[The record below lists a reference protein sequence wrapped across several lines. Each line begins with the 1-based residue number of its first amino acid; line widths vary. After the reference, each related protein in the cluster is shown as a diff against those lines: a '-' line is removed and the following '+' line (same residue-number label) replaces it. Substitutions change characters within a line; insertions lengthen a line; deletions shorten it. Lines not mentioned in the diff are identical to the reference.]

1 MDFIIFVPN
10 LTKYSFIGMATFRQR
25 ALDEASMHETGRF
38 FVEEGPVSKYFGQ
51 NVLDLDKMR
60 GYMSQQAYEAV
71 LASVKFGAKLD
82 RGVSNEIA
90 SGMKAW
96 AMEMGATHYTH
107 LFHPLTDSTA
117 EKHEAFISF
126 KDGKAFEK
134 FNGSALVQQEP
145 DASSFPNGGLRN
157 TFEAR
162 GYSAWDPSSPVFVM
176 DGTLCIP
183 SVFVS
188 YTGEALDT
196 KVPNLKSMH
205 ALSEAASSVAA
216 LFDEN
221 VKSVKVNLGIEQ
233 EYFLVDESLYNARPD
248 LVLTGRTVIGHTS
261 AKDQQL
267 EDHYFGA
274 IPSRVRAFMKDF
286 ETEAYKLGILL
297 QTRHNEVAPNQFEC
311 APVFCEAT
319 KAIDQN
325 MMLMIIMQKVAE
337 KHRLKVIFHEK
348 PFDGVNGSG
357 KHCNWSLTTDTGV
370 NLLSPGKTPTKNL
383 QFLSFYASVLRAVHK
398 HHYLLMTSVA
408 SLSNSYRLGGNEAP
422 PAVMSVFSGSTLYS
436 VFQAIMNMK
445 DIKESAASSQ
455 ESIKIVNS
463 IPEIFPD
470 NTDRNR
476 TSPFAFT
483 GNRFEFRAVGS
494 SQNVA
499 SAVYVLNS
507 IVAESL
513 NEFKA
518 YVDALELAGEVRSS
532 AVMAVV
538 RRFITESRDIMFEGN
553 GYSKEWEIESE
564 ARGLKAVKNVT
575 EAYEVYHEPQTVELF
590 DRLGV
595 LAPNE
600 VEARFEILNETYV
613 KKLQIE
619 ARILGDMCL
628 NHVIPAAVKYQNILI
643 ENVKGMKDI
652 FGDSFMEYCASEVET
667 LKKISLYIN
676 GVSADVESLVE
687 ARKKANRIEDIA
699 ERAKVYSHEVKDM
712 MEKVRLSADNLEMLI
727 DDEMW
732 PLPKYR
738 ELLFF

>member
-1 MDFIIFVPN
+1 
-10 LTKYSFIGMATFRQR
+10 MATFRQR
-25 ALDEASMHETGRF
+25 ALDEAAAHKGERF
-38 FVEEGPVSKYFGQ
+38 YKDERPVSKYFGQ
-51 NVLDLDKMR
+51 NVLDLDKMH
-60 GYMSQQAYEAV
+60 GYMSKQAYEAV
-71 LASVKFGAKLD
+71 LASAKYGAKLD
-82 RGVSNEIA
+82 RNLSNEIA

-107 LFHPLTDSTA
+107 LFQPLTDSTA
-117 EKHEAFISF
+117 EKHEAFIYV

-162 GYSAWDPSSPVFVM
+162 GYSAWDPSSPVFIM

-196 KVPNLKSMH
+196 KVPNLKSLQ
-205 ALSEAASSVAA
+205 ALSVAA
-216 LFDEN
+216 TKVANLFDDS
-221 VKSVKVNLGIEQ
+221 VTSVKVNLGIEQ
-233 EYFLVDESLYNARPD
+233 EYFLVDESLYSARPD
-248 LVLTGRTVIGHTS
+248 LALCSRTVIGHTS

-274 IPSRVRAFMKDF
+274 IPSKVSAFMKDF

-311 APVFCEAT
+311 APKFCEAV

-337 KHRLKVIFHEK
+337 KHHLKVIFHEK

-357 KHCNWSLTTDTGV
+357 KHCNWSIMTDTGV

-383 QFLSFYASVLRAVHK
+383 QFLSFYAAVLRAVHK
-398 HHYLLMTSVA
+398 HHFLLMTSVA
-408 SLSNSYRLGGNEAP
+408 TLSNSYRLGGGEAP
-422 PAVMSVFSGSTLYS
+422 PAVMSVFSGSTLYG
-436 VFQAIMNMK
+436 VFQAIMDMS
-445 DIKESAASSQ
+445 DVKESASTQ
-455 ESIKIVNS
+455 ESIRIVNA
-463 IPEIFPD
+463 IPDIFPD

-499 SAVYVLNS
+499 SAVYVVNS

-513 NEFKA
+513 NDFRA
-518 YVDALELAGEVRSS
+518 AVDELEAAGEERSS
-532 AVMAVV
+532 AVMTVV
-538 RRFITESRDIMFEGN
+538 RRFISEAKDIMFEGN
-553 GYSKEWEIESE
+553 GYSKEWEQE
-564 ARGLKAVKNVT
+564 AERRGLRAVRNVP
-575 EAYEVYHEPQTVELF
+575 EAYEVYHEPRTVELF
-590 DRLGV
+590 DKLGV

-600 VEARFEILNETYV
+600 VEARFGILNETYV

-619 ARILGDMCL
+619 ARVMGDICL

-652 FGDSFMEYCASEVET
+652 FGEDYYELCSSEIET
-667 LKKISLYIN
+667 LKKISNYIN
-676 GVSADVESLVE
+676 SVSVDVDALVN
-687 ARKKANRIEDIA
+687 ARKKANVIEDIA
-699 ERAKVYSHEVKDM
+699 VRAKMYSHEVKGM
-712 MEKVRLSADNLEMLI
+712 MDKVRESVDNLEMLI

-738 ELLFF
+738 ELLFI

>member
-1 MDFIIFVPN
+1 
-10 LTKYSFIGMATFRQR
+10 
-25 ALDEASMHETGRF
+25 MHKTDRF
-38 FVEEGPVSKYFGQ
+38 YAEEGPVSRYFGQ

-60 GYMSQQAYEAV
+60 GYMSQEAYEAV

-82 RGVSNEIA
+82 RSVSNEIA
-90 SGMKAW
+90 SGMKSW
-96 AMEMGATHYTH
+96 AIEMGATHYTH
-107 LFHPLTDSTA
+107 LFQPLTDSTA

-162 GYSAWDPSSPVFVM
+162 GYSAWDPSSPVFLM

-196 KVPNLKSMH
+196 KAPNLKSMQ
-205 ALSEAASSVAA
+205 ALSEAATKVCN
-216 LFDEN
+216 LFDES
-221 VKSVKVNLGIEQ
+221 VGAVKVNLGIEQ

-248 LVLTGRTVIGHTS
+248 LMLSGRTVIGHTS

-274 IPSRVRAFMKDF
+274 IPSRVSSFMKDF

-311 APVFCEAT
+311 APVYCEAT

-337 KHRLKVIFHEK
+337 RHHLKVIFHEK

-357 KHCNWSLTTDTGV
+357 KHCNWSLVTDTGV
-370 NLLSPGKTPTKNL
+370 KLLSPGKTPTKNL
-383 QFLSFYASVLRAVHK
+383 QFLSFYAAVLKAMHK
-398 HHYLLMTSVA
+398 HHYLMMASVA

-422 PAVMSVFSGSTLYS
+422 PAVMSVFSGSTLYGI
-436 VFQAIMNMK
+436 FQSIMNMK
-445 DIKESAASSQ
+445 DVKVDSHTQ
-455 ESIKIVNS
+455 ESITIVNS
-463 IPEIFPD
+463 LPEIFPD

-499 SAVYVLNS
+499 SATYVINS
-507 IVAESL
+507 VVAESL
-513 NEFKA
+513 NEFYA
-518 YVDALELAGEVRSS
+518 QVVELEASGVERSD
-532 AVMAVV
+532 AVMTVV
-538 RRFITESRDIMFEGN
+538 RKFVSESKDIMFEGN
-553 GYSKEWEIESE
+553 GYSKEWEEESQ
-564 ARGLKAVKNVT
+564 ARGLRAVKNVP
-575 EAYEVYHEPQTVELF
+575 EAYEVYHEAQTVALF
-590 DRLGV
+590 ENLG
-595 LAPNE
+595 
-600 VEARFEILNETYV
+600 
-613 KKLQIE
+613 
-619 ARILGDMCL
+619 
-628 NHVIPAAVKYQNILI
+628 
-643 ENVKGMKDI
+643 
-652 FGDSFMEYCASEVET
+652 SE
-667 LKKISLYIN
+667 
-676 GVSADVESLVE
+676 
-687 ARKKANRIEDIA
+687 
-699 ERAKVYSHEVKDM
+699 
-712 MEKVRLSADNLEMLI
+712 
-727 DDEMW
+727 
-732 PLPKYR
+732 
-738 ELLFF
+738 

>member
-1 MDFIIFVPN
+1 
-10 LTKYSFIGMATFRQR
+10 MAAFRQR
-25 ALDEASMHETGRF
+25 ALNEAASHHAERF
-38 FVEEGPVSKYFGQ
+38 FVETGPVSKYFGQ
-51 NVLDLDKMR
+51 NVMDLDKMR
-60 GYMSQQAYEAV
+60 SYMSKQAYEAV
-71 LASVKFGAKLD
+71 LAAVKFGAKLD
-82 RGVSNEIA
+82 RSVSNEIA

-107 LFHPLTDSTA
+107 LFHPLTDATA
-117 EKHEAFISF
+117 EKHEAFIVV
-126 KDGKAFEK
+126 KDGQAFER
-134 FNGSALVQQEP
+134 FSGSALVQQEP

-162 GYSAWDPSSPVFVM
+162 GYSAWDPSSPVFIL

-196 KVPNLKSMH
+196 KVPNLKSLQ
-205 ALSEAASSVAA
+205 ALSNAASSVAR
-216 LFDEN
+216 LFDPS
-221 VKSVKVNLGIEQ
+221 VKSVHVNLGLEQ

-248 LVLTGRTVIGHTS
+248 LVLCDRTVIGHTS

-274 IPSRVRAFMKDF
+274 IPSKVSAFMKDF

-297 QTRHNEVAPNQFEC
+297 MTRHNEVAPNQFEC
-311 APVFCEAT
+311 APVYCEAT

-337 KHRLKVIFHEK
+337 KHHLKVIFHEK

-357 KHCNWSLTTDTGV
+357 KHCNWSMVTDTGL

-383 QFLSFYASVLRAVHK
+383 QFLSFYASVLKAVHD
-398 HHYLLMTSVA
+398 HHFLLMTSIA
-408 SLSNSYRLGGNEAP
+408 TLSNSYRLGGNEAP
-422 PAVMSVFSGSTLYS
+422 PAVMSVFSGSTLFNI
-436 VFQAIMNMK
+436 FQAIENMQ
-445 DIKESAASSQ
+445 DLHEDAVNQ
-455 ESIKIVNS
+455 ESIKIVNT
-463 IPEIFPD
+463 IPDIFPD

-494 SQNVA
+494 SVNVA

-513 NEFKA
+513 NNFRAE
-518 YVDALELAGEVRSS
+518 VDALMEKGEELSN
-532 AVMAVV
+532 AVMTVV
-538 RRFITESRDIMFEGN
+538 RKFVHESKNIMFEGN
-553 GYSKEWEIESE
+553 GYSKEWEEE
-564 ARGLKAVKNVT
+564 ARRRGLRAVTNVP
-575 EAYEVYHEPQTVELF
+575 EAYEVYHEKATVDMF
-590 DRLGV
+590 SNLGV

-600 VEARFEILNETYV
+600 VEARFEVLNETYV

-619 ARILGDMCL
+619 ARVIGDICL
-628 NHVIPAAVKYQNILI
+628 NHVLPAAIRYQNVLI
-643 ENVKGMKDI
+643 ENVRGVKEI
-652 FGDSFMEYCASEVET
+652 FGEEYTALCASEVAT
-667 LKKISLYIN
+667 LRKISSFIN
-676 GVSADVESLVE
+676 RMTEDVEALVE

-699 ERAKVYSHEVKDM
+699 TRAKVYSHEVKDLM
-712 MEKVRLSADNLEMLI
+712 DKVRYSADHLEMLI

-738 ELLFF
+738 ELLFI

>member
-1 MDFIIFVPN
+1 
-10 LTKYSFIGMATFRQR
+10 MATFRQR
-25 ALDEASMHETGRF
+25 ALNEAAMHQTGRF
-38 FVEEGPVSKYFGQ
+38 YEEEGPVSGYFGK

-60 GYMSQQAYEAV
+60 SYMSEKAYNAV

-82 RGVSNEIA
+82 RSVSDEIA
-90 SGMKAW
+90 AGMKTW
-96 AMEMGATHYTH
+96 ATEMGATHYTH
-107 LFHPLTDSTA
+107 LFQPLTDSTA
-117 EKHEAFISF
+117 EKHEAFVSV
-126 KDGKAFEK
+126 KDGKAVEK

-162 GYSAWDPSSPVFVM
+162 GYSAWDPSSPVFIM

-196 KVPNLKSMH
+196 KAPNLKSMH
-205 ALSEAASSVAA
+205 ALSVAA
-216 LFDEN
+216 TRVANLFDE
-221 VKSVKVNLGIEQ
+221 SVSAVSVNLGIEQ

-248 LVLTGRTVIGHTS
+248 LMLSGRTVIGHTS

-274 IPSRVRAFMKDF
+274 IPSRVSSFMKDF

-311 APVFCEAT
+311 APLFCEAT

-337 KHRLKVIFHEK
+337 KHHLKVIFHEK

-357 KHCNWSLTTDTGV
+357 KHCNWSIMTDTGV

-383 QFLSFYASVLRAVHK
+383 SFLSFYAAVLRAMHR
-398 HHYLLMTSVA
+398 HHYLMMTSVA

-422 PAVMSVFSGSTLYS
+422 PAVMSVFSGSTLYR
-436 VFQAIMNMK
+436 VFQSIMKMK
-445 DIKESAASSQ
+445 DLKESSYSQ
-455 ESIKIVNS
+455 ESITIVNS

-499 SAVYVLNS
+499 SAVYVINTV
-507 IVAESL
+507 VAESL
-513 NEFKA
+513 HEFRDE
-518 YVDALELAGEVRSS
+518 VDALQAVGVERSE
-532 AVMAVV
+532 AVMTTV
-538 RRFITESRDIMFEGN
+538 RKFITEAKDIMFEGN

-564 ARGLKAVKNVT
+564 KRGLRAVKNVP
-575 EAYEVYHEPQTVELF
+575 ESYEVCHDPQTLDVF
-590 DRLGV
+590 AKMGV

-619 ARILGDMCL
+619 ARIIGDMCL
-628 NHVIPAAVKYQNILI
+628 NHVIPAAVRYQNVLI
-643 ENVKGMKDI
+643 ENVKGIKEI
-652 FGDSFMEYCASEVET
+652 FGDSYLNYCAAEIDT
-667 LKKISLYIN
+667 LQKISSYIN
-676 GVSADVESLVE
+676 NISADVEALVE
-687 ARKKANRIEDIA
+687 ERKKANRIENIA
-699 ERAKVYSHEVKDM
+699 ERAKVYSHNVKDM
-712 MEKVRLSADNLEMLI
+712 MDKVRDSADHLEMLV
-727 DDEMW
+727 DDEVW

>member
-1 MDFIIFVPN
+1 
-10 LTKYSFIGMATFRQR
+10 
-25 ALDEASMHETGRF
+25 MHKTGRYYLD
-38 FVEEGPVSKYFGQ
+38 EGPVSKYFGT
-51 NVLDLDKMR
+51 NVLDLDKMKD
-60 GYMSQQAYEAV
+60 YMSAKAYEAV

-82 RGVSNEIA
+82 RSAADEIA
-90 SGMKAW
+90 AGMMKW
-96 AMEMGATHYTH
+96 AMEKGATHYTH
-107 LFHPLTDSTA
+107 LFQPLTDSTA
-117 EKHEAFISF
+117 EKHEAFITV
-126 KDGKAFEK
+126 KDGVAFEK

-162 GYSAWDPSSPVFVM
+162 GYSAWDPMSPVFLM

-196 KVPNLKSMH
+196 KVPNLKSLH
-205 ALSEAASSVAA
+205 ALSEAATKVVN
-216 LFDEN
+216 LFDDGVN
-221 VKSVKVNLGIEQ
+221 AVKVNLGIEQ
-233 EYFLVDESLYNARPD
+233 EYFLVDEALFKARPD
-248 LVLTGRTVIGHTS
+248 LMLCNRTVIGHTS

-274 IPSRVRAFMKDF
+274 IPSRVSSFMKDF

-311 APVFCEAT
+311 APVYCDAI

-325 MMLMIIMQKVAE
+325 MMLMIVMQKVAE
-337 KHRLKVIFHEK
+337 KHHLKVILHEK

-357 KHCNWSLTTDTGV
+357 KHCNWSIVTDSGV
-370 NLLSPGKTPTKNL
+370 NLLSPGSTPKKNL
-383 QFLSFYASVLRAVHK
+383 QFLSFYAAVLKAVYK

-408 SLSNSYRLGGNEAP
+408 TLGNSYRLGGNEAP
-422 PAVMSVFSGSTLYS
+422 PAVMSVFSGSTLYG
-436 VFQAIMNMK
+436 VFQNIMGLK
-445 DIKESAASSQ
+445 DAKKDAENQ

-463 IPEIFPD
+463 IPEIFPH

-483 GNRFEFRAVGS
+483 GNRFEFRAVGT

-513 NEFKA
+513 VEFRA
-518 YVDALELAGEVRSS
+518 EVDALEAAGEDRSS
-532 AVMAVV
+532 AVMKVV
-538 RRFITESRDIMFEGN
+538 RKFIEESKDIMFEGN
-553 GYSKEWEIESE
+553 GYSKEWEIESQN
-564 ARGLKAVKNVT
+564 RGLRAVKNIP
-575 EAYEVYHEPQTVELF
+575 EAYEVYHESQTVEMF
-590 DRLGV
+590 ENTGV
-595 LAPNE
+595 LARNE

-619 ARILGDMCL
+619 ARVMGDMCL
-628 NHVIPAAVKYQNILI
+628 NHVIPAAARYQNMLI
-643 ENVKGMKDI
+643 ENVRGLKEI
-652 FGDSFMEYCASEVET
+652 FGPEYLTYCSSEIET
-667 LKKISLYIN
+667 LKKISTLMN
-676 GVSADVESLVE
+676 NVSAYVDALVE

-699 ERAKVYSHEVKDM
+699 QRAKVYSRDVKDM
-712 MEKVRLSADNLEMLI
+712 MDKVRENADDLEMFI

>member
-1 MDFIIFVPN
+1 
-10 LTKYSFIGMATFRQR
+10 MATFRQR
-25 ALDEASMHETGRF
+25 ALNEAATHQTRRFYEETR
-38 FVEEGPVSKYFGQ
+38 PVSEYFGQ
-51 NVLDLDKMR
+51 NVLDLEKMR
-60 GYMSQQAYEAV
+60 AYISPKAYEAV

-82 RGVSNEIA
+82 LSVSDEIA
-90 SGMKAW
+90 DGMKKW

-107 LFHPLTDSTA
+107 LFQPLTDATA
-117 EKHEAFISF
+117 EKHEAFISY

-162 GYSAWDPSSPVFVM
+162 GYSAWDPSSPVFLM

-196 KVPNLKSMH
+196 KVPNLKSLHM
-205 ALSEAASSVAA
+205 LSEAATAVAN
-216 LFDEN
+216 LFDES
-221 VKSVKVNLGIEQ
+221 VRAVKVNLGIEQ
-233 EYFLVDESLYNARPD
+233 EYFLVDESLHNARPD
-248 LVLTGRTVIGHTS
+248 LMLTGRTVVGHTS

-274 IPSRVRAFMKDF
+274 IPSRVSSFMKDF

-311 APVFCEAT
+311 APLFCEAT

-325 MMLMIIMQKVAE
+325 MMLMIVMQKVAE
-337 KHRLKVIFHEK
+337 KHHLKVIFHEK

-357 KHCNWSLTTDTGV
+357 KHCNWSVVTDTGV

-398 HHYLLMTSVA
+398 HHFLLMTSVA
-408 SLSNSYRLGGNEAP
+408 TLSNSYRLGGGEAP
-422 PAVMSVFSGSTLYS
+422 PAVMSVFSGSTLYG
-436 VFQAIMNMK
+436 VFKSIMEMTDVK
-445 DIKESAASSQ
+445 TSSQKQ

-499 SAVYVLNS
+499 SAVYVVNS
-507 IVAESL
+507 IVAEAL
-513 NEFKA
+513 KEFRA
-518 YVDALELAGEVRSS
+518 EVDALEAAGTDRSS
-532 AVMAVV
+532 AVMEVV
-538 RRFITESRDIMFEGN
+538 RKFVSEAKDIMFEGN
-553 GYSKEWEIESE
+553 GYSKEWEAE
-564 ARGLKAVKNVT
+564 AASRGLRAVKNVP
-575 EAYEVYHEPQTVELF
+575 EAYEVYHEPQTIELF
-590 DRLGV
+590 AKLGV

-619 ARILGDMCL
+619 ARIIGDICL
-628 NHVIPAAVKYQNILI
+628 NHVIPAAVRYQNVLI
-643 ENVKGMKDI
+643 ENVKGIKDI
-652 FGDSFMEYCASEVET
+652 FGEDFMKYCSSEIET
-667 LKKISLYIN
+667 LKKISTYIN
-676 GVSADVESLVE
+676 NVSADVEALVE
-687 ARKKANRIEDIA
+687 ARKVANRVDDIA
-699 ERAKVYSHEVKDM
+699 MRAKMYSHDVKDM
-712 MEKVRLSADNLEMLI
+712 MDKVRLSADNLEMLI
-727 DDEMW
+727 DDEVW

>member
-1 MDFIIFVPN
+1 
-10 LTKYSFIGMATFRQR
+10 
-25 ALDEASMHETGRF
+25 MHQTGRF
-38 FVEEGPVSKYFGQ
+38 YQEEGPVSEYFGK

-60 GYMSQQAYEAV
+60 SYMSQKAYNAV

-82 RGVSNEIA
+82 RSVSDEIA
-90 SGMKAW
+90 AGMKTW
-96 AMEMGATHYTH
+96 ATEMGATHYTH

-117 EKHEAFISF
+117 EKHEAFVSV
-126 KDGKAFEK
+126 KDGKAVEK

-162 GYSAWDPSSPVFVM
+162 GYSAWDPSSPVFIM

-196 KVPNLKSMH
+196 KAPNLKSMH
-205 ALSEAASSVAA
+205 ALSIAATRVAN
-216 LFDEN
+216 LFDE
-221 VKSVKVNLGIEQ
+221 SVGSVWVNLGIEQ

-248 LVLTGRTVIGHTS
+248 LMLSGRTVIGHTS

-274 IPSRVRAFMKDF
+274 IPSRVSSFMKDF

-311 APVFCEAT
+311 APLYCEAI

-337 KHRLKVIFHEK
+337 KHHLKVIFHEK

-357 KHCNWSLTTDTGV
+357 KHCNWSIMTDTGI

-383 QFLSFYASVLRAVHK
+383 SFLSFYAAVLRAMYR
-398 HHYLLMTSVA
+398 HHFLMMTSVA

-422 PAVMSVFSGSTLYS
+422 PAVMSVFSGSTLYR
-436 VFQAIMNMK
+436 VFQSIMKMK
-445 DIKESAASSQ
+445 DLKESSSSQ
-455 ESIKIVNS
+455 ESITIVNS

-499 SAVYVLNS
+499 SAVYVINTV
-507 IVAESL
+507 VAESL
-513 NEFKA
+513 NEFRDE
-518 YVDALELAGEVRSS
+518 VDALEASGVERSE
-532 AVMAVV
+532 AVMNTV
-538 RRFITESRDIMFEGN
+538 RKFVTDAKDIMFEGN

-564 ARGLKAVKNVT
+564 KRGLRAVKNVP
-575 EAYEVYHEPQTVELF
+575 ESYEVYHEQQTLDLF
-590 DRLGV
+590 SKLGI

-619 ARILGDMCL
+619 ARIIGDMCL
-628 NHVIPAAVKYQNILI
+628 NHVIPAAVRYQNVLI
-643 ENVKGMKDI
+643 ENVKGMKEI
-652 FGDSFMEYCASEVET
+652 FGDLHAELCVAEIET
-667 LKKISLYIN
+667 LKKISTYIN
-676 GVSADVESLVE
+676 SISADVEALVE
-687 ARKKANRIEDIA
+687 ERKTANRIENIA
-699 ERAKVYSHEVKDM
+699 ERAKVYSHNVKDM
-712 MEKVRLSADNLEMLI
+712 MEKVRDSADHLEMLV

>member
-1 MDFIIFVPN
+1 
-10 LTKYSFIGMATFRQR
+10 MATFRQR
-25 ALDEASMHETGRF
+25 ALDEAASHQTKRF
-38 FVEEGPVSKYFGQ
+38 YAEVGPVSSYFGQ
-51 NVLDLDKMR
+51 NVLDIDKMR
-60 GYMSQQAYEAV
+60 DYMSESAYNAV

-82 RGVSNEIA
+82 RSLADEIA
-90 SGMKAW
+90 DGIKKW
-96 AMEMGATHYTH
+96 AIGMGATHYTH
-107 LFHPLTDSTA
+107 LFQPLTDSTA
-117 EKHEAFISF
+117 EKHEAFVSV
-126 KDGKAFEK
+126 KDGVAFEK
-134 FNGSALVQQEP
+134 FKGTALVQQEP

-188 YTGEALDT
+188 YTGDALDT
-196 KVPNLKSMH
+196 KVPHLKSLS
-205 ALSEAASSVAA
+205 ALSDAATSVAR
-216 LFDEN
+216 LFDEGVN
-221 VKSVKVNLGIEQ
+221 AVKVNLGIEQ

-248 LVLTGRTVIGHTS
+248 LMLSGRTVIGHTS

-274 IPSRVRAFMKDF
+274 IPSRVSSFMKDF

-311 APVFCEAT
+311 APMFCDAT

-325 MMLMIIMQKVAE
+325 MMLMILMQKVAE
-337 KHRLKVIFHEK
+337 KHHLKVIFHEK

-357 KHCNWSLTTDTGV
+357 KHCNWSVVTDTGV

-383 QFLSFYASVLRAVHK
+383 QFLSFYACVLRAVYK
-398 HHYLLMTSVA
+398 HNYLLMTSA
-408 SLSNSYRLGGNEAP
+408 ATLSNSYRLGGGEAP
-422 PAVMSVFSGSTLYS
+422 PAVMSVFSGSTLYGIFES
-436 VFQAIMNMK
+436 IMHMGDAK
-445 DIKESAASSQ
+445 VSATSQ

-463 IPEIFPD
+463 LPEIFPD

-499 SAVYVLNS
+499 SAAYVLNC

-513 NEFKA
+513 NEFRA
-518 YVDALELAGEVRSS
+518 YVDALEMAGEDRSS

-538 RRFITESRDIMFEGN
+538 RRFITESKDIMFEGN
-553 GYSKEWEIESE
+553 GYSKEWEVE
-564 ARGLKAVKNVT
+564 AEGRGLRAVRNVP
-575 EAYEVYHEPQTVELF
+575 EAYEVYHEKQTVELF
-590 DRLGV
+590 SKLGV
-595 LAPNE
+595 LSPTE

-619 ARILGDMCL
+619 ARIIGDMCL
-628 NHVIPAAVKYQNILI
+628 NHVIPAAVRYQNILI
-643 ENVKGMKDI
+643 ENIKGIKEI
-652 FGDSFMEYCASEVET
+652 FGEGYIQFCSAEVET
-667 LKKISLYIN
+667 LKKISTYIN
-676 GVSADVESLVE
+676 NVSEYVDQLVE
-687 ARKKANRIEDIA
+687 VRKKANRIADIS
-699 ERAKVYSHEVKDM
+699 ERAKVYSKDVKDM
-712 MEKVRLSADNLEMLI
+712 MDKVRIGADNLEMLI

>member
-1 MDFIIFVPN
+1 
-10 LTKYSFIGMATFRQR
+10 MATFRQR
-25 ALDEASMHETGRF
+25 ALDEAASHQTKRF
-38 FVEEGPVSKYFGQ
+38 YAEEGPVSSYFGQ
-51 NVLDLDKMR
+51 NVLDIDKMR
-60 GYMSQQAYEAV
+60 DYMSESAYNAV

-82 RGVSNEIA
+82 RSLADEIA
-90 SGMKAW
+90 DGIKKW
-96 AMEMGATHYTH
+96 AIGMGATHYTH
-107 LFHPLTDSTA
+107 LFQPLTDSTA
-117 EKHEAFISF
+117 EKHEAFVSV
-126 KDGKAFEK
+126 KDGVAFEK
-134 FNGSALVQQEP
+134 FKGTALVQQEP

-188 YTGEALDT
+188 YTGDALDT
-196 KVPNLKSMH
+196 KVPHLKSLS
-205 ALSEAASSVAA
+205 ALSDAATSVAR
-216 LFDEN
+216 LFDEGVN
-221 VKSVKVNLGIEQ
+221 AVKVNLGIEQ

-248 LVLTGRTVIGHTS
+248 LMLSGRTVIGHTS

-274 IPSRVRAFMKDF
+274 IPSRVSSFMKDF

-311 APVFCEAT
+311 APMFCDAT

-325 MMLMIIMQKVAE
+325 MMLMILMQKVAE
-337 KHRLKVIFHEK
+337 KHHLKVIFHEK

-357 KHCNWSLTTDTGV
+357 KHCNWSVVTDTGV

-383 QFLSFYASVLRAVHK
+383 QFLSFYACVLRAVYK
-398 HHYLLMTSVA
+398 HNYLLMTSA
-408 SLSNSYRLGGNEAP
+408 ATLSNSYRLGGGEAP
-422 PAVMSVFSGSTLYS
+422 PSVMSVFSGSTLYGIFES
-436 VFQAIMNMK
+436 IMHMGDAK
-445 DIKESAASSQ
+445 VSATSQ

-463 IPEIFPD
+463 LPEIFPD

-499 SAVYVLNS
+499 SAAYVLNC

-513 NEFKA
+513 NEFRA
-518 YVDALELAGEVRSS
+518 YVDALEMAGEDRSS

-538 RRFITESRDIMFEGN
+538 RRFITESKDIMFEGN
-553 GYSKEWEIESE
+553 GYSKEWEVE
-564 ARGLKAVKNVT
+564 AEGRGLRAVRNVP
-575 EAYEVYHEPQTVELF
+575 EAYEVYHEKQTVELF
-590 DRLGV
+590 SKLGV
-595 LAPNE
+595 LSPTE

-619 ARILGDMCL
+619 ARIIGDMCL
-628 NHVIPAAVKYQNILI
+628 NHVIPAAVRYQNILI
-643 ENVKGMKDI
+643 ENIKGIKEI
-652 FGDSFMEYCASEVET
+652 FGEGYMQFCSAEVET
-667 LKKISLYIN
+667 LKKISTYIN
-676 GVSADVESLVE
+676 NVSEYVDQLVE
-687 ARKKANRIEDIA
+687 VRKKANRITDIS
-699 ERAKVYSHEVKDM
+699 ERAKVYSKDVKDM
-712 MEKVRLSADNLEMLI
+712 MDKVRIGADNLEMLI

>member
-1 MDFIIFVPN
+1 
-10 LTKYSFIGMATFRQR
+10 MAAFRQR
-25 ALDEASMHETGRF
+25 ALNEAASHHAERF
-38 FVEEGPVSKYFGQ
+38 FVETGPVSKYFGQ
-51 NVLDLDKMR
+51 NVMDLDKMR
-60 GYMSQQAYEAV
+60 SYMSKQAYEAV
-71 LASVKFGAKLD
+71 LAAVKFGAKLD
-82 RGVSNEIA
+82 RSVSNEIA

-107 LFHPLTDSTA
+107 LFHPLTDATA
-117 EKHEAFISF
+117 EKHEAFIVV
-126 KDGKAFEK
+126 KDGQAFER
-134 FNGSALVQQEP
+134 FSGSALVQQEP

-162 GYSAWDPSSPVFVM
+162 GYSAWDPSSPVFIL

-196 KVPNLKSMH
+196 KVPNLKSLQ
-205 ALSEAASSVAA
+205 ALSNAASSVAQ
-216 LFDEN
+216 LFDPS
-221 VKSVKVNLGIEQ
+221 VKSVHVNLGLEQ

-248 LVLTGRTVIGHTS
+248 LVLCARTVIGHTS

-274 IPSRVRAFMKDF
+274 IPTKVSAFMKDF

-297 QTRHNEVAPNQFEC
+297 MTRHNEVAPNQFEC
-311 APVFCEAT
+311 APVYCEAT

-337 KHRLKVIFHEK
+337 KHHLKVIFHEK

-357 KHCNWSLTTDTGV
+357 KHCNWSMVTDTGL

-383 QFLSFYASVLRAVHK
+383 QFLSFYASVLKAIHD
-398 HHYLLMTSVA
+398 HHFLLMTSIA
-408 SLSNSYRLGGNEAP
+408 TLSNSYRLGGNEAP
-422 PAVMSVFSGSTLYS
+422 PAVMSVFSGSTLFNI
-436 VFQAIMNMK
+436 FQAIENMQ
-445 DIKESAASSQ
+445 DLHEDAVNQ
-455 ESIKIVNS
+455 ESIKIVNT
-463 IPEIFPD
+463 IPDIFPD

-494 SQNVA
+494 SVNVA

-513 NEFKA
+513 NNFRAE
-518 YVDALELAGEVRSS
+518 VDALMEKGEELSN
-532 AVMAVV
+532 AVMTVV
-538 RRFITESRDIMFEGN
+538 RKFVHESKNIMFEGN
-553 GYSKEWEIESE
+553 GYSKEWEEE
-564 ARGLKAVKNVT
+564 ARRRGLRAVTNVP
-575 EAYEVYHEPQTVELF
+575 EAYEVYHEKATVDMF
-590 DRLGV
+590 SNLGV

-600 VEARFEILNETYV
+600 VEARFEVLNETYV

-619 ARILGDMCL
+619 ARVIGDICL
-628 NHVIPAAVKYQNILI
+628 NHVLPAAIRYQNVLI
-643 ENVKGMKDI
+643 ENVRGVKEI
-652 FGDSFMEYCASEVET
+652 FGEEFTALCASEVAT
-667 LKKISLYIN
+667 LRKISLFIN
-676 GVSADVESLVE
+676 RMTEDVEALVA

-699 ERAKVYSHEVKDM
+699 TRAKVYSHEVKDLM
-712 MEKVRLSADNLEMLI
+712 DKVRYSADHLEMLI

-738 ELLFF
+738 ELLFI

>member
-1 MDFIIFVPN
+1 
-10 LTKYSFIGMATFRQR
+10 MATFRQR
-25 ALDEASMHETGRF
+25 ALNEAAMHGTGRYYK
-38 FVEEGPVSKYFGQ
+38 EEGPVSKYFGQ

-71 LASVKFGAKLD
+71 LASVKFSAKLD
-82 RGVSNEIA
+82 RSVANEIA

-107 LFHPLTDSTA
+107 LFQPLTDSTA
-117 EKHEAFISF
+117 EKHEAFISV

-162 GYSAWDPSSPVFVM
+162 GYSAWDPSSPVFIM

-196 KVPNLKSMH
+196 KAPNLKSLH
-205 ALSEAASSVAA
+205 ALSEAATSVAT

-221 VKSVKVNLGIEQ
+221 VKAVKVNLGIEQ

-248 LVLTGRTVIGHTS
+248 LMMTGRTVIGHTS

-274 IPSRVRAFMKDF
+274 IPSRVSSFMKDF

-337 KHRLKVIFHEK
+337 KHHLKVIFHEK

-357 KHCNWSLTTDTGV
+357 KHCNWSITTDTGV

-383 QFLSFYASVLRAVHK
+383 QFLSFYASVLRAVHR
-398 HHYLLMTSVA
+398 HHFLLMTSVA
-408 SLSNSYRLGGNEAP
+408 TLSNSYRLGGNEAP
-422 PAVMSVFSGSTLYS
+422 PAVMSVFSGSTLYG

-445 DIKESAASSQ
+445 DVKESMESKQ

-499 SAVYVLNS
+499 TAVCVVNS

-513 NEFKA
+513 REFRS
-518 YVDALELAGEVRSS
+518 YVDALEAGGEDRSS
-532 AVMAVV
+532 AVLAVV

-553 GYSKEWEIESE
+553 GYSKEWEEE
-564 ARGLKAVKNVT
+564 AQARGLRAVRNVPD
-575 EAYEVYHEPQTVELF
+575 AYEVFHEQATIELF
-590 DRLGV
+590 DKLGV

-600 VEARFEILNETYV
+600 VQARFEILNETYV

-619 ARILGDMCL
+619 ARIIGDICL
-628 NHVIPAAVKYQNILI
+628 SYVIPAAVKYQNILI
-643 ENVKGMKDI
+643 ENVQGTKSI
-652 FGDSFMEYCASEVET
+652 FGEEYEKYCASELET
-667 LKKISLYIN
+667 FRKIAGYIN
-676 GVSADVESLVE
+676 DVTDDVELLVE
-687 ARKKANRIEDIA
+687 ARKKANRIENIA
-699 ERAKVYSHEVKDM
+699 ERAKVYSRDVKEM
-712 MEKVRLSADNLEMLI
+712 MDKVRSSADNLEMLI
-727 DDEMW
+727 DNELW

>member
-1 MDFIIFVPN
+1 
-10 LTKYSFIGMATFRQR
+10 MATFRQR
-25 ALDEASMHETGRF
+25 ALDEASTHKTGRYY
-38 FVEEGPVSKYFGQ
+38 VEEGPVSNYFGQ
-51 NVLDLDKMR
+51 NVLDLDKMQN
-60 GYMSQQAYEAV
+60 YMSAKAYDAV
-71 LASVKFGAKLD
+71 LSSVKFGAKLD
-82 RGVSNEIA
+82 LSVADEIA
-90 SGMKAW
+90 AGMMKW
-96 AMEMGATHYTH
+96 AMENGATHYTH
-107 LFHPLTDSTA
+107 LFQPLTDSTA
-117 EKHEAFISF
+117 EKHEAFITV
-126 KDGKAFEK
+126 KDGRPFEK

-162 GYSAWDPSSPVFVM
+162 GYSAWDPLSPVFLM

-196 KVPNLKSMH
+196 KVPNLKSLH
-205 ALSEAASSVAA
+205 ALSEAATKVVN

-221 VKSVKVNLGIEQ
+221 VSSVKVNLGIEQ
-233 EYFLVDESLYNARPD
+233 EYFLVDEALYNARPD
-248 LVLTGRTVIGHTS
+248 LMLCSRTVIGHTS

-274 IPSRVRAFMKDF
+274 IPSRVSSFMKDF

-311 APVFCEAT
+311 APVYCEAI

-325 MMLMIIMQKVAE
+325 MMLMIVMQKVAE
-337 KHRLKVIFHEK
+337 KHHLKVILHEK

-357 KHCNWSLTTDTGV
+357 KHCNWSIVTDTGV

-383 QFLSFYASVLRAVHK
+383 QFLSFYAAVLRAVYK

-408 SLSNSYRLGGNEAP
+408 TLGNSYRLGGHEAP
-422 PAVMSVFSGSTLYS
+422 PAVMSVFSGSTLYR
-436 VFQAIMNMK
+436 VFQSILGMN
-445 DIKESAASSQ
+445 DADVASGSQ
-455 ESIKIVNS
+455 ESIRIVNS

-499 SAVYVLNS
+499 SAVYVVNS
-507 IVAESL
+507 VVAESL
-513 NEFKA
+513 NEFRA
-518 YVDALELAGEVRSS
+518 EVDALEASGEDRSS

-538 RRFITESRDIMFEGN
+538 KKFISESQDIMFEGN
-553 GYSKEWEIESE
+553 GYSKEWEKESQK
-564 ARGLKAVKNVT
+564 RGLRAVRNVP
-575 EAYEVYHEPQTVELF
+575 ESYEVYHEQQTVELF
-590 DRLGV
+590 SKLGV

-619 ARILGDMCL
+619 ARIIGDMCL
-628 NHVIPAAVKYQNILI
+628 NHVIPAAVKYQNVLI
-643 ENVKGMKDI
+643 ENVNGIKEI
-652 FGDSFMEYCASEVET
+652 FGKGYLEFCSAEIET
-667 LKKISLYIN
+667 LKKISTYIN
-676 GVSADVESLVE
+676 SISIYVEQLVE
-687 ARKKANRIEDIA
+687 ARKKANRVEDMA
-699 ERAKVYSHEVKDM
+699 ERAKMYSLEVKDM
-712 MEKVRLSADNLEMLI
+712 MDKVRENADKLEMLI

-732 PLPKYR
+732 TLPKYR

>member
-1 MDFIIFVPN
+1 
-10 LTKYSFIGMATFRQR
+10 
-25 ALDEASMHETGRF
+25 MHQTGRF
-38 FVEEGPVSKYFGQ
+38 YQEEGPVSEYFGK

-60 GYMSQQAYEAV
+60 SYMSQKAYNAV

-82 RGVSNEIA
+82 RSVSDEIA
-90 SGMKAW
+90 AGMKTW
-96 AMEMGATHYTH
+96 ATEMGATHYTH

-117 EKHEAFISF
+117 EKHEAFVSV
-126 KDGKAFEK
+126 KDGKAVEK

-162 GYSAWDPSSPVFVM
+162 GYSAWDPSSPVFIM

-196 KVPNLKSMH
+196 KAPNLKSMH
-205 ALSEAASSVAA
+205 ALSIAATRVAN
-216 LFDEN
+216 LFDE
-221 VKSVKVNLGIEQ
+221 SVGSVWVNLGIEQ

-248 LVLTGRTVIGHTS
+248 LMLSGRTVIGHTS

-274 IPSRVRAFMKDF
+274 IPSRVSSFMKDF

-311 APVFCEAT
+311 APLYCEAT

-337 KHRLKVIFHEK
+337 KHHLKVIFHEK

-357 KHCNWSLTTDTGV
+357 KHCNWSIMTDTGI

-383 QFLSFYASVLRAVHK
+383 SFLSFYAAVLRAMYR
-398 HHYLLMTSVA
+398 HHFLMMTSVA

-422 PAVMSVFSGSTLYS
+422 PAVMSVFSGSTLYR
-436 VFQAIMNMK
+436 VFQSIMKMK
-445 DIKESAASSQ
+445 DLKESASSQ
-455 ESIKIVNS
+455 ESITIVNS

-499 SAVYVLNS
+499 SAVYVINTV
-507 IVAESL
+507 VAESL
-513 NEFKA
+513 NEFRDE
-518 YVDALELAGEVRSS
+518 VDALEASGVERSE
-532 AVMAVV
+532 AVMNTV
-538 RRFITESRDIMFEGN
+538 RKFVTDAKDIMFEGN

-564 ARGLKAVKNVT
+564 KRGLRAVKNVP
-575 EAYEVYHEPQTVELF
+575 ESYEVYHEQQTLDLF
-590 DRLGV
+590 SKLGI

-619 ARILGDMCL
+619 ARIIGDMCL
-628 NHVIPAAVKYQNILI
+628 NHVIPAAVRYQNVLI
-643 ENVKGMKDI
+643 ENVKGMKEI
-652 FGDSFMEYCASEVET
+652 FGDLHAELCVAEIET
-667 LKKISLYIN
+667 LKKISTYIN
-676 GVSADVESLVE
+676 SISADVEALVE
-687 ARKKANRIEDIA
+687 ERKTANRIENIA
-699 ERAKVYSHEVKDM
+699 ERAKVYSHNVKDM
-712 MEKVRLSADNLEMLI
+712 MEKVRDSADHLEMLV